1 MCCKV
6 GRVLHRRRGD
16 AHDLA
21 TDLGQL
27 ERLRNRRLRVHRVAG
42 DHRLD
47 ANRVVAADAHPAD
60 HHFARQTALIVE
72 KVVAIGKAAHVG
84 QRCAEG

>member
-1 MCCKV
+1 MLKV
-6 GRVLHRRRGD
+6 GRVLHRRSGD

-27 ERLRNRRLRVHRVAG
+27 DALRNRRLRVHCVAG

-47 ANRVVAADAHPAD
+47 PNRVGAADAHPAD

-84 QRCAEG
+84 QGCAEG